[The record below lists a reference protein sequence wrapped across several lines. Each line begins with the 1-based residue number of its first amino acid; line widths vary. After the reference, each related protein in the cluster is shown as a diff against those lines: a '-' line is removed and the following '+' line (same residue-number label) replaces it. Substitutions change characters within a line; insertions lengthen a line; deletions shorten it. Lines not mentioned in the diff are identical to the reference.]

1 MNTLPFN
8 QFGEMIKF
16 SFMNKVV
23 VGSNP
28 VAAMAI
34 ILNFIHNLVTG
45 NNLLRKKAK
54 FQTQTLQC

>member
-1 MNTLPFN
+1 MV
-8 QFGEMIKF
+8 KF

-23 VGSNP
+23 VDSNP

-34 ILNFIHNLVTG
+34 ILNFMHNLVTG

>member
-1 MNTLPFN
+1 MV
-8 QFGEMIKF
+8 KF

-23 VGSNP
+23 AGSNP
-28 VAAMAI
+28 VAAMDI
-34 ILNFIHNLVTG
+34 ILNFIHNLVTD

>member
-1 MNTLPFN
+1 
-8 QFGEMIKF
+8 
-16 SFMNKVV
+16 MNKVA

-54 FQTQTLQC
+54 FETQTLQC